1 MQAVKKIMEVL
12 KDKSISLKSL
22 PFKPGSKVEVI
33 VIPATEQARDVFS
46 FMDTVVKNK
55 KIAPLSMK
63 QVEKI
68 VHDVRSHR

>member
-1 MQAVKKIMEVL
+1 MQAIKKIMEVE

-33 VIPATEQARDVFS
+33 VMPATDQAKDIFS

-55 KIAPLSMK
+55 KIAPFSTK
-63 QVEKI
+63 QIEKI
-68 VHDVRSHR
+68 VHDVRAHR

>member
-1 MQAVKKIMEVL
+1 MEVE

-33 VIPATEQARDVFS
+33 VIPATEQAQNIFS
-46 FMDTVVKNK
+46 LMDTVVKNK

-68 VHDVRSHR
+68 VHEVRSHK

>member
-1 MQAVKKIMEVL
+1 MQAVKKIMEVS

-63 QVEKI
+63 QVDKI

>member
-1 MQAVKKIMEVL
+1 MQAIKKIIEVE

-33 VIPATEQARDVFS
+33 VMPATDQAQDIFR

-55 KIAPLSMK
+55 KIAPMSMK

-68 VHDVRSHR
+68 VHEVRSRS

>member
-1 MQAVKKIMEVL
+1 MQAIKKIIEVE
-12 KDKSISLKSL
+12 KDKSISVKSL

-33 VIPATEQARDVFS
+33 VIPAADQTQNIFNY
-46 FMDTVVKNK
+46 MDTVVKNK

-68 VHDVRSHR
+68 VHEVRSRR